1 MDLKQDTLLIVDD
14 EELIRQLLRVKFS
27 GENYQCL
34 TAVNGIEAIELI
46 KGIQIAV
53 VLLDINMPG
62 KTGIETLQDIKTLKP
77 DTEVIMATAI
87 NDIEIALKCLR
98 LGAYDYVIKPF
109 NLEELIHITKR
120 AQEHRRLI
128 LENRSYQLE
137 LEKKV
142 AERTE
147 ELRQALDKLKAASLD
162 TIFRLSRAA
171 EYKDEDTG
179 MHIRRIGRYAAQ
191 IAETMGLPAEQIES
205 FLYAAPMHD
214 IGKIG
219 IPDHILLKPGTLTP
233 QEWEIMKQH
242 TIIGANILEGAASEI
257 IKQGAVIALNHHE
270 KWDGSGYPNGLKGE
284 NIPLAGRITAIV
296 DVFDALTSKRPYR
309 LQSFSVPEALKMI
322 EENVGKQFD
331 PEIYRALQGSLKN
344 ILAIKEHHGLRLPAY
359 HRGLCPYPDTSPQRY
374 KHYLLVM
381 LTGVYRGHDSY
392 LSKKGITTATSPVN
406 RTASMK
412 RLYLRA

>member
-142 AERTE
+142 SERTE
-147 ELRQALDKLKAASLD
+147 ELRQALDKLKTASLD

-344 ILAIKEHHGLRLPAY
+344 ILAIKEHH
-359 HRGLCPYPDTSPQRY
+359 
-374 KHYLLVM
+374 
-381 LTGVYRGHDSY
+381 
-392 LSKKGITTATSPVN
+392 
-406 RTASMK
+406 
-412 RLYLRA
+412 

>member
-34 TAVNGIEAIELI
+34 TAGNGIEAIELI

-142 AERTE
+142 SERTE

-270 KWDGSGYPNGLKGE
+270 KWDGSGE
-284 NIPLAGRITAIV
+284 V
-296 DVFDALTSKRPYR
+296 DPIS
-309 LQSFSVPEALKMI
+309 
-322 EENVGKQFD
+322 
-331 PEIYRALQGSLKN
+331 
-344 ILAIKEHHGLRLPAY
+344 
-359 HRGLCPYPDTSPQRY
+359 
-374 KHYLLVM
+374 
-381 LTGVYRGHDSY
+381 
-392 LSKKGITTATSPVN
+392 
-406 RTASMK
+406 RTE
-412 RLYLRA
+412 

>member
-1 MDLKQDTLLIVDD
+1 MDLQQDTLLIVDD
-14 EELIRQLLRVKFS
+14 EELIRQLLSVKFS
-27 GENYQCL
+27 NENYQCL
-34 TAVNGIEAIELI
+34 TASNGIEALELI
-46 KGIQIAV
+46 KGIQVAI

-87 NDIEIALKCLR
+87 NDIDIALKCIR

-109 NLEELIHITKR
+109 NLDSLIHITKR

-128 LENRSYQLE
+128 LENRGYQLG
-137 LEKKV
+137 LEQKV

-147 ELRQALDKLKAASLD
+147 ELKQALDKLKSASLD

-179 MHIRRIGRYAAQ
+179 MHIRRIGHYAAQ
-191 IAETMGLPAEQIES
+191 IAESMGLPPEEIES

-219 IPDHILLKPGTLTP
+219 IPDNILLKPGKLTP

-242 TIIGANILEGAASEI
+242 TVIGANILEGAASEI
-257 IKQGAVIALNHHE
+257 IKKAAVIALNHHE

-284 NIPLAGRITAIV
+284 NIPLAGRITAIA

-309 LQSFSVPEALKMI
+309 PVSYSITEALKMI

-331 PEIYRALQGSLKN
+331 PEIYNALRGNLKN
-344 ILAIKEHHGLRLPAY
+344 ILAIKEH
-359 HRGLCPYPDTSPQRY
+359 Q
-374 KHYLLVM
+374 
-381 LTGVYRGHDSY
+381 
-392 LSKKGITTATSPVN
+392 
-406 RTASMK
+406 
-412 RLYLRA
+412 